1 MIVVSDTTAITSLLK
16 INRANLLKEL
26 FGEVLMPT
34 AVRDELSKY
43 HAVLP
48 EFLRAESVK
57 DHIAVDLL
65 REEIDA
71 GEAEAIILAEEL
83 DADVLLIDEKDGR
96 FIAEGRGIRC
106 LGLAGAILVA
116 KQNGLISNV
125 REILETLETK
135 ANFYLDAE
143 LKRTLLRRAGEL
155 S

>member
-1 MIVVSDTTAITSLLK
+1 VIVVSDTTAITSLLK
-16 INRANLLKEL
+16 INRANLLKHL
-26 FGEVLMPT
+26 FGEVLIPT

-43 HAVLP
+43 HPILP
-48 EFLRAESVK
+48 EFFRAESVK
-57 DHIAVDLL
+57 DRNAVDLL

-71 GEAEAIILAEEL
+71 GEAEAIILAEES

-106 LGLAGAILVA
+106 LGLVGAILIA
-116 KQNGLISNV
+116 KQNGLILTV
-125 REILETLETK
+125 GEILEALETK

-143 LKRTLLRRAGEL
+143 LKRTVLRRAGEL